1 MSDEERIDSNP
12 YAYPYFHSD
21 GSGPLL
27 YRLVLEAEEL
37 LLSSD
42 AASDDDTASGNDND
56 TIDIV
61 KASHD
66 LLRRIRSRCIC
77 RPVEATWA
85 DSCGDNALH
94 RLCQAAK
101 FDEVGG
107 RRSSREQQRP
117 ISWDDMVLTTLK
129 SVLESSPKV
138 PSARNSWH
146 ETPLHQFASHCGI
159 ADGDVMLK
167 DDREDANGT
176 TSPIIDDN
184 RKTSGMNVRD
194 VAYPQPADE
203 MVQMLVQACPESARL
218 QNYLLATPL
227 HEACS
232 LSHGPNAL
240 MRRFVPDLAS
250 NQSSIRIRRR
260 NDRLDW
266 MRKRQRLVIRRLIAA
281 CPEALFVGDKM
292 GRTCLFRAVESD
304 RSGGDVV
311 AVILDEI
318 QKYCVNVMKLKEEE
332 ACNVIKSMAMGEIA
346 ETDVASELARFVQFS
361 VEAEQHVDRV
371 DVQEVQRAV
380 KCLAEGKVNG
390 NVRSRR
396 SPLEFLMTEW
406 QWTPRNLGMVRSPTQ
421 ANLHLPPGMLA
432 GNGSR
437 ASAPSRTTVSAL
449 VTASLRA
456 GIDPHDITRQLGP
469 LWEKTALMLRAAQHG
484 SIRGRSGVD
493 EESERWKLL
502 HTAISFSCPKPLI
515 ELLCELNPSQLLE
528 RDDYGRTPLL
538 VACQTRSNDRDDGI
552 RCVDVINL
560 LLRMDSVACR
570 MVDEKGN
577 LPLHAAVQ
585 SGHEWTTVLKPM
597 LGAEPRALRSR
608 APGGLFPFM
617 LAASNENGNGGAKY
631 RRRNDDLQNLT
642 SVFELLRADP
652 SACSS

>member
-37 LLSSD
+37 FSSD
-42 AASDDDTASGNDND
+42 AGASTDDDDASGINND
-56 TIDIV
+56 TTDKI

-101 FDEVGG
+101 FDEVGE
-107 RRSSREQQRP
+107 RRSSREQRHP

-129 SVLESSPKV
+129 SMLESSPKV
-138 PSARNSWH
+138 SSARNSWH

-159 ADGDVMLK
+159 ADVDVMLN
-167 DDREDANGT
+167 DNRGNGT
-176 TSPIIDDN
+176 TSP
-184 RKTSGMNVRD
+184 MHVRD
-194 VAYPQPADE
+194 VAYPQTSDE
-203 MVQMLVQACPESARL
+203 MVQMLIHTCPESACL
-218 QNYLLATPL
+218 QNFLLATPL

-240 MRRFVPDLAS
+240 MRRFVPDLTS
-250 NQSSIRIRRR
+250 NQSSIHIRRR

-266 MRKRQRLVIRRLIAA
+266 MRKRQRLIIRRLIAA
-281 CPEALFVGDKM
+281 CPEALFASDKM

-311 AVILDEI
+311 AVLLDEI
-318 QKYCVNVMKLKEEE
+318 QKYCLNVLKLNEEE
-332 ACNVIKSMAMGEIA
+332 ACNVIKSMAIGEVA
-346 ETDVASELARFVQFS
+346 ETDVATELAQFVQFS
-361 VEAEQHVDRV
+361 VEVNQHVDRV

-380 KCLAEGKVNG
+380 QCLAEGKVNG
-390 NVRSRR
+390 NIRNRR

-421 ANLHLPPGMLA
+421 ANLHVPPVILA
-432 GNGSR
+432 GNGGR
-437 ASAPSRTTVSAL
+437 ASAPSRTTVSTL
-449 VTASLRA
+449 VAASLRA

-469 LWEKTALMLRAAQHG
+469 LWEKTILILRAAQCG

-493 EESERWKLL
+493 EEDERWKLL

-515 ELLCELNPSQLLE
+515 QLLCQLNPSQLLE
-528 RDDYGRTPLL
+528 RDDFGRTPLL
-538 VACQTRSNDRDDGI
+538 AACQVHSNDQVDSA

-560 LLRMDSVACR
+560 LLRKDSDACR
-570 MVDEKGN
+570 MVDENGN
-577 LPLHAAVQ
+577 LPLHAAIQ
-585 SGHEWTTVLKPM
+585 SGHEWTKVLKPM
-597 LGAEPRALRSR
+597 LATEPRALRSR
-608 APGGLFPFM
+608 APGGLYPFM
-617 LAASNENGNGGAKY
+617 LAASNENRNGDGKSK
-631 RRRNDDLQNLT
+631 RLDLQKLT

-652 SACSS
+652 SVCSS